1 MDPLAVKWVAILYNN
16 RAAAY
21 LCEGRL
27 KESVA
32 DCHEAISRD
41 ANYYKAYLRRARA
54 FRVNIKPCLLSSL
67 PFFLPSFFRSL
78 LPLLARSLPASVLL
92 LFLHPFLTF
101 LPFLILCYLTLA
113 FPFLDFYFGVSRS
126 FLFLFSILRN
136 PICIPLVLEIT
147 DTT

>member
-67 PFFLPSFFRSL
+67 PFSFHPFFAPSLASSLPSSL
-78 LPLLARSLPASVLL
+78 PPCLRPYIISPSFSELLAFSYPLLS
-92 LFLHPFLTF
+92 
-101 LPFLILCYLTLA
+101 
-113 FPFLDFYFGVSRS
+113 
-126 FLFLFSILRN
+126 
-136 PICIPLVLEIT
+136 
-147 DTT
+147 